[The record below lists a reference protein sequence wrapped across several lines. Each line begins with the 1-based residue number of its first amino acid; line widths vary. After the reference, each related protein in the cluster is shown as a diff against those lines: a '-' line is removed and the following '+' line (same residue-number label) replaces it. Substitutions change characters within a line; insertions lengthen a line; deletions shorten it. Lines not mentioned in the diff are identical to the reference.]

1 MFLEFSMKFYEN
13 DVKENVL
20 STVSLCFNTILSVFF
35 KDMVWKLTEGS
46 IFKVSVFNFFN
57 ISEVFLVENFYFVQ
71 TSGLIKRDAFSVTLV
86 SFYKVDV
93 INFFKVLLSEGL
105 KNNITCFL

>member
-35 KDMVWKLTEGS
+35 KDMV
-46 IFKVSVFNFFN
+46 
-57 ISEVFLVENFYFVQ
+57 
-71 TSGLIKRDAFSVTLV
+71 
-86 SFYKVDV
+86 
-93 INFFKVLLSEGL
+93 
-105 KNNITCFL
+105 